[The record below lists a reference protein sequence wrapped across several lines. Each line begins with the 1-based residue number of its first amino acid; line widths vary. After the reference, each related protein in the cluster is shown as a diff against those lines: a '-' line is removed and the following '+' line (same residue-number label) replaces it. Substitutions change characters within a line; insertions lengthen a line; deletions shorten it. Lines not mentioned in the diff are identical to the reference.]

1 MGSFEIIKRSGEKIP
16 LFSREPFCTVK
27 SATLTSALMGDDNV
41 QLTVISTD
49 CITFGKGDKIIVDGN
64 EYTIRTTVNRD
75 HISEDYYQHNPIF
88 YGVMYELMKTQ
99 YRDCNASGI
108 STRATFDLTYSIK
121 DFVKVIIYNLNRDYP
136 GLWEFDEENCPDT
149 EPITIQFS
157 KQNCLQVL
165 QSLCSKD
172 NFKLEFKISQA
183 DGTRTI
189 HIGKF
194 GKKITPP
201 GGLEYF
207 EWGKGK
213 GLWNLKEKKIDDKS
227 IKTRLWIEGGTT
239 NIRADY
245 RNYSE
250 RLQLPFPRRLNT
262 KKHILED
269 GTVIEPQTEMIGIS
283 NDNDRFI
290 EDGNLRDALGS
301 DEDTAQY
308 DQIYPKRT
316 GEVTALV
323 EGDVCSFVDDTM
335 DFDLA
340 EKDANGTKYLIDGV
354 SAKINFLSGLLAG
367 QQFELSA
374 YDHSSKTF
382 KLIAYTDNRGL
393 TIPTTD
399 TEAYRIRVGDK
410 YTLTEISLPKSYEDN
425 AEEDLWYAGKE
436 DFDGMKQA
444 RAQYEMTLDR
454 KYLIDN
460 SSSEAQTSFFNV
472 GDYVPI
478 KDDRFGIAKS
488 IRIQKVVRNLL
499 VEHDYALTLSDT
511 TAINIVTQTV
521 IDVANHEIIIANNR
535 LRDLNKARR
544 GWRTTE
550 DLRNM
555 VYDTDG
561 FFDVDNIR
569 PNSIDTNMLTVGS
582 KSQQFVLTDVILQAN
597 VDGLPNRFDASGGVL
612 SHLTIKEDQIV
623 NWIMA
628 ASEFT
633 LGSSGGYYLFAKCSK
648 NSDAGV
654 WFLTQQQLK
663 FEPDDDPNNYY
674 FQVGILSP
682 LREGDN
688 FRDFVTTYGF
698 TRINGNTITTG
709 KIVTSD
715 GECYIDLDGNRVR
728 MGDAASS
735 IDWNVTAKN
744 RITLRNVSVV
754 SGSGDTS
761 ELGVFR
767 GTYNPN
773 YVYYKGDEVLY
784 TANGETC
791 TYRYVNNEPSKGKLP
806 TNSAYWSVVAKGAT
820 GDQGNSI
827 YYTFHD
833 SQAKPAKPTGNGT
846 SGGWHTTSTDSV
858 IWMSIKSAKTI
869 DSGTWGEP
877 IRVKG
882 ADGTSINIKGTFTSV
897 SQLPMT
903 GNNPGDAYIIGENLY
918 IWDGTNWQNVGQ
930 IKGQDGKSSYLHLK
944 YSDDGGITFTAGNGE
959 TPGQWLGTL
968 VDQNPLDSDNPND
981 YTWSDTKGERG
992 TPGEPGED
1000 GRTTYLHIKYS
1011 NDGGL
1016 SFTANN
1022 GEDPGSYIGQY
1033 TDFEEFDSGNPADY
1047 TWSLIRGGSG
1057 IGGADAAA
1065 GEFYEYRYA
1074 KNGSTLEPPAL
1085 DQTSLNPSG
1094 WSRTMPTVGTLE
1106 YVWCTMAKKSAL
1118 VDRTEFYIP
1127 VKSTDG
1133 IGGLCSDTSGNGY
1146 NARLNGNAKI
1156 ITDGS
1161 RVAMDL
1167 SNNNDARIP
1176 YDLPFGQSFT
1186 LCFWFKT
1193 NRNNISWLLNG
1204 YNGRDYTESVI
1215 QTQPNTWMHLAFRFN
1230 DNSVTVYKNG
1240 VFLQSASTNEQ
1251 LVGWAIY
1258 DDGMFGSNIFFDE
1271 IRLLMGALP
1280 VSDIVSVMN
1289 GNVDKLI
1296 QNWSTPIRVNPY
1308 DGKDGAPGVSII
1320 DTDVEYAKSQSNQT
1334 APTTGW
1340 QTDAPAWQN
1349 GYYIWS
1355 RTKVTYSDNTS
1366 SYSKAVCITG
1376 GTGNTG
1382 DPGVGISSIVEQYYL
1397 SSSATSLL
1405 NGTWST
1411 VRPTWKNGW
1420 YIWTRS
1426 VITYTN
1432 GTSTTTTAICVT
1444 GERGEKGENGV
1455 GINAVT
1461 NYYAV
1466 SSSNTT
1472 APTDWSTT
1480 IPTMTAT
1487 NKYLWNYEVMTLTD
1501 GTQQETAA
1509 RVIGV
1514 YGDKGNTGNT
1524 GVGIRSIVEYYLASA
1539 SSSGITTST
1548 AGWTTTIQTVSSS
1561 KKYLWNYEK
1570 ITYTNNV
1577 VQSSTPVIIGT
1588 YGDKGDKG
1596 DKGDPGNKGD
1606 KGDSPV
1612 LVFRGNYDSSKTY
1625 YGNSKRLDAV
1635 KYNNIYYIARID
1647 AGTFS
1652 NVVPTSTSKW
1662 NNFGAQF
1669 ETVATQLLLAENA
1682 NIAGW
1687 IFRNNRLE
1695 SENGS
1700 VWLDGKNGK
1709 VRLAGTVQLS
1719 TGYTGNFSDV
1729 NLFML
1734 PATTTQKSITMGYED
1749 EDIGKV
1755 CRLFNNSPIGGA
1767 NYLVYLHTF
1776 AIYGNT
1782 TDATLG
1788 TVIARV
1794 APQEVI
1800 EVTCFSMNPNNFS
1813 LPSNAQNP
1821 ICGSW
1826 RLTNRFATDNFRKD
1840 NATGRFPRM
1849 LAMGRMVYSSNSV
1862 YLSGNFW
1869 DGRYLSSVFNV
1880 VRTDTGRYKIT
1891 IKSGSMP
1898 SGCKV
1903 FCVGY
1908 GSGVID
1914 ARVIEITTTSFTIGT
1929 SDDSSYNDCSFDFM
1943 IMAPDWDYDM
1953 SLV

>member
-49 CITFGKGDKIIVDGN
+49 CITFGKGDRIIIDGN

-75 HISEDYYQHNPIF
+75 KISEDYYQHNPIF
-88 YGVMYELMKTQ
+88 YGVMFELMKTQ
-99 YRDCNASGI
+99 YRDCDANGK

-136 GLWEFDEENCPDT
+136 GLWKFDEDNCPDT

-172 NFKLEFKISQA
+172 NFNLEFKISQA
-183 DGTRTI
+183 EGKRTI

-227 IKTRLWIEGGTT
+227 IKTRLWVEGGTT

-245 RNYSE
+245 RNFSE
-250 RLQLPFPRRLNT
+250 RLQLPFPRRLNA
-262 KKHILED
+262 KKHILAD
-269 GTVIEPQTEMIGIS
+269 GTVIEPQTEMIGIL

-308 DQIYPKRT
+308 DQIFPKRT

-323 EGDVCSFVDDTM
+323 EGDVCSFVDNTM

-340 EKDANGTKYLIDGV
+340 EKDANGTKYLINGV

-410 YTLTEISLPKSYEDN
+410 YTLTEINLPKSYEDN

-597 VDGLPNRFDASGGVL
+597 VGGLPNRFDASGGVL

-623 NWIMA
+623 NWIMG

-663 FEPDDDPNNYY
+663 FEPDEDPNNYY

-728 MGDAASS
+728 MGDAGSS

-773 YVYYKGDEVLY
+773 YIYYKGDEVLY

-791 TYRYVNNEPSKGKLP
+791 TYRYINNEPSKGKVP

-820 GDQGNSI
+820 GEQGNSI

-897 SQLPMT
+897 AQLPMT
-903 GNNPGDAYIIGENLY
+903 GNNPGDAYIIGNNLY

-944 YSDDGGITFTAGNGE
+944 YSDDGGKTFTAGNGE
-959 TPGQWLGTL
+959 TPGRWLGTL
-968 VDQNPLDSDNPND
+968 VDQNPTDSDNPKD
-981 YTWSDTKGERG
+981 YSWSDTKGERG

-1085 DQTSLNPSG
+1085 DQTSLNPAG
-1094 WSRTMPTVGTLE
+1094 WSRTMPTVGAME

-1118 VDRTEFYIP
+1118 VDRTKFYIP
-1127 VKSTDG
+1127 VNSSDG
-1133 IGGLCSDTSGNGY
+1133 YGLCADTSGNGY
-1146 NARLNGNAKI
+1146 NARLNGGAKI
-1156 ITDGS
+1156 IIDGS

-1167 SNNNDARIP
+1167 SNNTDARIP
-1176 YDLPFGQSFT
+1176 YNLPFGESFT

-1193 NRNNISWLLNG
+1193 DRKSISWLLNG
-1204 YNGRDYTESVI
+1204 YNGRDYTENTI
-1215 QTQPNTWMHLAFRFN
+1215 PTEPNTWIHLAFRFN
-1230 DNSVTVYKNG
+1230 DNSATVYKNG
-1240 VFLQSASTNEQ
+1240 VFLQAASTNEQ

-1258 DDGMFGSNIFFDE
+1258 DDDMFGSHIYFDE

-1280 VSDIVSVMN
+1280 VSEITTVMN

-1296 QNWSTPIRVNPY
+1296 QNWSEPIRVSPY
-1308 DGKDGAPGVSII
+1308 DGKDGKPGVSVASA
-1320 DTDVEYAKSQSNQT
+1320 DVEYAISQSNSV

-1340 QTDAPAWQN
+1340 QTDAPAWKD
-1349 GYYIWS
+1349 GWYMWS
-1355 RTKVTYSDNTS
+1355 RTKIIYSDNSTS
-1366 SYSKAVCITG
+1366 YTKAACITG
-1376 GTGNTG
+1376 GTGGTG
-1382 DPGVGISSIVEQYYL
+1382 IGVKSIIEQYYL

-1405 NGTWST
+1405 NGSWST
-1411 VRPTWKNGW
+1411 TRPTWKNGW

-1432 GTSTTTTAICVT
+1432 DTSTTTAAICVT
-1444 GERGEKGENGV
+1444 GE
-1455 GINAVT
+1455 
-1461 NYYAV
+1461 
-1466 SSSNTT
+1466 
-1472 APTDWSTT
+1472 
-1480 IPTMTAT
+1480 
-1487 NKYLWNYEVMTLTD
+1487 
-1501 GTQQETAA
+1501 
-1509 RVIGV
+1509 
-1514 YGDKGNTGNT
+1514 
-1524 GVGIRSIVEYYLASA
+1524 
-1539 SSSGITTST
+1539 
-1548 AGWTTTIQTVSSS
+1548 
-1561 KKYLWNYEK
+1561 
-1570 ITYTNNV
+1570 
-1577 VQSSTPVIIGT
+1577 
-1588 YGDKGDKG
+1588 KG
-1596 DKGDPGNKGD
+1596 DKGDPGE

-1612 LVFRGNYDSSKTY
+1612 LVYRGAYDSSKTY

-1647 AGTFS
+1647 AGEFS
-1652 NVVPTSTSKW
+1652 NVVPSSTSKW
-1662 NNFGAQF
+1662 NTFGAQF
-1669 ETVATQLLLAENA
+1669 ETIATNLLLAEGA
-1682 NIAGW
+1682 NIGDWFMSGGKIVSTLSGTNKITLDASMAQILIESSNDGGGYSMTNFGTIVKLDALQGILEATAKNPPSYSTGTSYLSPNG
-1687 IFRNNRLE
+1687 IFAN
-1695 SENGS
+1695 
-1700 VWLDGKNGK
+1700 
-1709 VRLAGTVQLS
+1709 LAGTNAMPS
-1719 TGYTGNFSDV
+1719 SSGYTHRGAIVGLGFGNVSKNTWQLNAVETIVAGIYGRASNSGTAPAFGGFFYDLYAGGLTLGKKVVSGTNQTVYLNASDTMAIGYV
-1729 NLFML
+1729 SDTATVYL
-1734 PATTTQKSITMGYED
+1734 PASPKEGQVVFVKQWWSGKLRIRPRTGHKIYDDTTENEYYEFA
-1749 EDIGKV
+1749 EGQ
-1755 CRLFNNSPIGGA
+1755 GGMF
-1767 NYLVYLHTF
+1767 V
-1776 AIYGNT
+1776 
-1782 TDATLG
+1782 
-1788 TVIARV
+1788 
-1794 APQEVI
+1794 
-1800 EVTCFSMNPNNFS
+1800 
-1813 LPSNAQNP
+1813 
-1821 ICGSW
+1821 
-1826 RLTNRFATDNFRKD
+1826 
-1840 NATGRFPRM
+1840 
-1849 LAMGRMVYSSNSV
+1849 
-1862 YLSGNFW
+1862 
-1869 DGRYLSSVFNV
+1869 
-1880 VRTDTGRYKIT
+1880 
-1891 IKSGSMP
+1891 
-1898 SGCKV
+1898 
-1903 FCVGY
+1903 
-1908 GSGVID
+1908 
-1914 ARVIEITTTSFTIGT
+1914 FTIGYIT
-1929 SDDSSYNDCSFDFM
+1929 SGSTTTKVET
-1943 IMAPDWDYDM
+1943 W
-1953 SLV
+1953 LVSRWKY